1 MSPPASLSAR
11 WRKIKKRCSFSSS
24 DRLVRSKSF
33 SEEVSATEIEP
44 GEVEQDEQEMEGKY
58 LTVGARE
65 AGRFQG
71 LRTKIVQ
78 WNSELKKRRS
88 SENLSERT
96 GREVDRVK
104 KGDDHMFV
112 VASPSNSGFV
122 KSALVISSSTTSYS
136 TQSLKPRPKP
146 RPNTSPWSRTRT
158 SGGGNPVE
166 HQWSSTKGPKSA
178 GKKVE
183 NVWSPSRGPK
193 VREHVDDHWS
203 SPSPSPPASDDFS
216 DPDTSQRTHSF
227 ACQRTLYQDQD
238 SGYDGFCPEK
248 SIYSTG
254 SSETSS
260 VLSSDGQEPRD
271 TSFRDPETYG
281 KSPARPRPSA
291 IYEKHSD
298 YCQELREPTPLHQ
311 STPQT
316 RSGRAT
322 ISQATVVTLSKTGLA
337 SGRYQD
343 LPPPLP
349 PRPPPP
355 REEGSL
361 LVPTVVPPVPQIKP
375 RNRMIMQGAVSL
387 PRKKTE
393 FREQARRRGSYHD
406 GFTNLQQNTEG
417 VELGNHSTEL
427 VINADDK
434 VSVRSRLEK
443 NYPHFPFQD
452 EGSKFCTLP
461 RQRKSQSYSIKN
473 VTFEKGPGKKSLG
486 FTVVG
491 GKDSPKGSIG
501 IYVKSIFPNGQAVGL
516 LKEGNRRPHK

>member
-33 SEEVSATEIEP
+33 TEELPVNHLEP
-44 GEVEQDEQEMEGKY
+44 DEPVEQEEQDVEGNKY

-96 GREVDRVK
+96 GRAKNR
-104 KGDDHMFV
+104 DDHMFV

-122 KSALVISSSTTSYS
+122 KSAVVISSTSSSTNYS

-146 RPNTSPWSRTRT
+146 RPSTSPWSRTRIT
-158 SGGGNPVE
+158 AGGDDSLDN
-166 HQWSSTKGPKSA
+166 HWSSTKGPP
-178 GKKVE
+178 KVE
-183 NVWSPSRGPK
+183 NVWSPRGLGPK
-193 VREHVDDHWS
+193 VREEEHWS

-260 VLSSDGQEPRD
+260 VLSSDGQEPREA
-271 TSFRDPETYG
+271 SYRDPETYG
-281 KSPARPRPSA
+281 KCPARPRPSA

-298 YCQELREPTPLHQ
+298 YCHDLREPTPLHQ

-322 ISQATVVTLSKTGLA
+322 ISQATVVTLSKTGLTTTGCG
-337 SGRYQD
+337 GRYQD

-355 REEGSL
+355 REEGSV
-361 LVPTVVPPVPQIKP
+361 LVPTLVPPIPQSKP
-375 RNRMIMQGAVSL
+375 RTRTITQGAVSL
-387 PRKKTE
+387 PRKNKE
-393 FREQARRRGSYHD
+393 FRDQARRRGSYHD
-406 GFTNLQQNTEG
+406 GFTKLTNTDTGSELAGNQN
-417 VELGNHSTEL
+417 SEL
-427 VINADDK
+427 VIKAEER
-434 VSVRSRLEK
+434 VS
-443 NYPHFPFQD
+443 Q
-452 EGSKFCTLP
+452 
-461 RQRKSQSYSIKN
+461 
-473 VTFEKGPGKKSLG
+473 
-486 FTVVG
+486 
-491 GKDSPKGSIG
+491 
-501 IYVKSIFPNGQAVGL
+501 
-516 LKEGNRRPHK
+516 